1 MTDKKIKI
9 AGIVGSL
16 RDKSYNKA
24 TILAAKELLSESIE
38 MDVIFLSDI
47 PMFNEDI
54 ESQGI
59 PESVANLKK
68 RLEDSDGVLIATPEY
83 NFSMPAVLKNALDWA
98 SRGEVL
104 PLYGKPLAIVSASM
118 SMLGGARVQYQ
129 LRQVCTALNLLPIN
143 RPEVFI
149 SNAHTKFDDDGK
161 LIDEATKDILKELLD
176 ALIDSV
182 KNNK

>member
-104 PLYGKPLAIVSASM
+104 PLYG
-118 SMLGGARVQYQ
+118 R
-129 LRQVCTALNLLPIN
+129 
-143 RPEVFI
+143 
-149 SNAHTKFDDDGK
+149 
-161 LIDEATKDILKELLD
+161 
-176 ALIDSV
+176 
-182 KNNK
+182 

>member
-1 MTDKKIKI
+1 M
-9 AGIVGSL
+9 V
-16 RDKSYNKA
+16 
-24 TILAAKELLSESIE
+24 
-38 MDVIFLSDI
+38 
-47 PMFNEDI
+47 
-54 ESQGI
+54 
-59 PESVANLKK
+59 
-68 RLEDSDGVLIATPEY
+68 
-83 NFSMPAVLKNALDWA
+83 
-98 SRGEVL
+98 
-104 PLYGKPLAIVSASM
+104 GKPLAIVSASM